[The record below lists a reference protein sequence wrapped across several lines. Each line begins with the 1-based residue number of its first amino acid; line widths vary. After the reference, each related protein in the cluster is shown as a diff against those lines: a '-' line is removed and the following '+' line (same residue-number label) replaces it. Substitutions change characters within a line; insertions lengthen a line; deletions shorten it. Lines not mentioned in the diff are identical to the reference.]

1 LAARRERGVKK
12 KAKKRLP
19 MPRKTWAINPVTR
32 VKESE
37 KKYSRGEVKKNFRKE
52 LDES

>member
-1 LAARRERGVKK
+1 MK
-12 KAKKRLP
+12 KAKKKRPL
-19 MPRKTWAINPVTR
+19 PRKNWVINPVTR

-37 KKYSRGEVKKNFRKE
+37 KKYSRDKAKENFKKE

>member
-1 LAARRERGVKK
+1 VKK
-12 KAKKRLP
+12 TKKKRPAL
-19 MPRKTWAINPVTR
+19 RKTWTINPVTR

-37 KKYSRGEVKKNFRKE
+37 KKYSRGKVKKNFRKE

>member
-1 LAARRERGVKK
+1 LATRRERGVKRK
-12 KAKKRLP
+12 KKLP
-19 MPRKTWAINPVTR
+19 LPRKTWVINPMTR

-37 KKYSRGEVKKNFRKE
+37 KKYARGKAKKNFRKE

>member
-1 LAARRERGVKK
+1 VDTRRAGGVKK
-12 KAKKRLP
+12 KAKTKRPL
-19 MPRKTWAINPVTR
+19 PRKTWALNPVTR

-37 KKYSRGEVKKNFRKE
+37 KKYSRGKAKQSFKNE

>member
-1 LAARRERGVKK
+1 VKK
-12 KAKKRLP
+12 KQAKRPLL
-19 MPRKTWAINPVTR
+19 RKNWTINPVTR

-37 KKYSRGEVKKNFRKE
+37 KKYSRGKAKKNFKKE

>member
-1 LAARRERGVKK
+1 
-12 KAKKRLP
+12 
-19 MPRKTWAINPVTR
+19 MPRKSWAINPVTR

-37 KKYSRGEVKKNFRKE
+37 KKYSRGKSKENFKKE